1 MSKKI
6 VLLLITLISFAVAVN
21 AASKPF
27 TLVIDAGHG
36 GHDTG
41 AVGAISK
48 EKNLTLKFALAF
60 GRMVEKNCPGVKV
73 VYTRKTDRFVELYRR
88 AEIANQNKADLFIS
102 VHINALPKGRVARG
116 FQTYTLGTSKRT
128 GKKTGVMQNLEV
140 AKRENSVIFLE
151 KDYKQTYHGY
161 DPNSPESDIMFEYI
175 QDKNM
180 ENSVE
185 LAKYM
190 QRYVCQAT
198 GRQDMGAQQDNLAVL
213 RLSSMPGCLVELGFI
228 STRDEEQYMN
238 SSRAEEQYARGL
250 FNAFLAYWKK
260 HDKSVTIPFRPEPKG
275 QTVDIPKI
283 VPQQEAKPAR
293 AENRKRQSKTEV
305 AQQPVA
311 AEQANQDVAS
321 VSASE
326 LRVPE
331 AIRRPDLDEQ
341 PEPLQQPQPVEQP
354 VQQPE
359 PIQPEPAQQPE
370 PVQQQ
375 APVQQ
380 SEPIQQPQ
388 PAEQPVQQFVQ
399 QPEPVQQQAPAPVV
413 ILPVFKVQ
421 ILASSSK
428 VKPGDARLK
437 GQKADYYREGGM
449 YKYTVGAS
457 DNYYE
462 IYRLRKSL
470 ASAFPEAFIIAFKDG
485 SRMDVNE
492 AIREFKSRRANK

>member
-48 EKNLTLKFALAF
+48 EKNLTLKFAQAF

-102 VHINALPKGRVARG
+102 VHINALPRGRVARG

-283 VPQQEAKPAR
+283 VPHQEAKPAR

-341 PEPLQQPQPVEQP
+341 SELLQEPQPVEQP
-354 VQQPE
+354 QPAQQPE
-359 PIQPEPAQQPE
+359 PEPVPEPVQPE

-380 SEPIQQPQ
+380 PEPIQQPQ
-388 PAEQPVQQFVQ
+388 PAEQ
-399 QPEPVQQQAPAPVV
+399 PVQQQAPAPVV

-437 GQKADYYREGGM
+437 GHKADYYREGGM